1 MKKLF
6 VILMFMLIAIAADA
20 QQRITPMI
28 DITRSTYDEAIEL
41 VMVMVRTSHIERYEG
56 IKLDNDYLT
65 TYYGEITLRRE
76 GHSSIRIEISEFTK
90 ILNEH
95 ISYPSRRKYS
105 LNQIQTELILQTADL
120 YEYMSQK
127 LVRNQGIKNM
137 CIKIDSRTG
146 GAYILVDFYR

>member
-6 VILMFMLIAIAADA
+6 VILMFILTAIAADA
-20 QQRITPMI
+20 QQRITPMM
-28 DITRSTYDEAIEL
+28 DITHSTYDEAVEL
-41 VMVMVRTSHIERYEG
+41 VLVMVRTSHIERYEG

-65 TYYGEITLRRE
+65 TCYGEISLRRD
-76 GHSSIRIEISEFTK
+76 GYSSIRIEISEFTK

-120 YEYMSQK
+120 YEYMSRH

-146 GAYILVDFYR
+146 GAYIRVDLYR

>member
-6 VILMFMLIAIAADA
+6 VILALMLTAIAANS
-20 QQRITPMI
+20 QQRITPMM
-28 DITRSTYDEAIEL
+28 DITRSTYDEAVEL
-41 VMVMVRTSHIERYEG
+41 VLVMVRTSHIEKYEG

-65 TYYGEITLRRE
+65 TYYGEISLRRE
-76 GHSSIRIEISEFTK
+76 GYSSIKIEISEFNK

-137 CIKIDSRTG
+137 YIKIDSRTG

>member
-1 MKKLF
+1 
-6 VILMFMLIAIAADA
+6 MLTAIAANS
-20 QQRITPMI
+20 QQRITPMM

-41 VMVMVRTSHIERYEG
+41 VLVMVRTSHIERYEG

-65 TYYGEITLRRE
+65 TYYGEISLRRE
-76 GHSSIRIEISEFTK
+76 SYSSIRIEISEFTK

-105 LNQIQTELILQTADL
+105 LNQIQTELILQTSDL

-127 LVRNQGIKNM
+127 LVRNRGIKNM
-137 CIKIDSRTG
+137 YIKIDSRTG